1 MISMLLPVG
10 FSSWIY
16 NSSEETETTLDYGN
30 EKVNVNVYDVTQS
43 NVEKI
48 YYKTGSMP
56 EGVEYV
62 ATVDLND
69 LKHDL
74 ESITDDFVT
83 FAFGE
88 QALVIISTGVRYVIP
103 EVIA

>member
-1 MISMLLPVG
+1 
-10 FSSWIY
+10 
-16 NSSEETETTLDYGN
+16 
-30 EKVNVNVYDVTQS
+30 
-43 NVEKI
+43 
-48 YYKTGSMP
+48 MP

-62 ATVDLND
+62 ATFDLND

-103 EVIA
+103 EVMA

>member
-1 MISMLLPVG
+1 MEKSKDSIGGVG
-10 FSSWIY
+10 IVMF
-16 NSSEETETTLDYGN
+16 
-30 EKVNVNVYDVTQS
+30 
-43 NVEKI
+43 
-48 YYKTGSMP
+48 
-56 EGVEYV
+56 
-62 ATVDLND
+62 DLND

-103 EVIA
+103 EVMA